1 MNKPEMW
8 AEAHCNDPDNLNF
21 KGRVMVLDP
30 TLLKPEVQHPDKQL
44 VLCREG
50 FGCSPTA
57 IGTKV
62 YGTLLHEGADYQF
75 YRHEFIG
82 ELKEEHHPQWLQQK
96 LEEMEQTTQE
106 QTQTME
112 LH

>member
-1 MNKPEMW
+1 MNKIEMW
-8 AEAHCNDPDNLNF
+8 AAEHCNDPDTLNF
-21 KGRVMVLDP
+21 KGRVMVLNP
-30 TLLKPEVQHPDKQL
+30 ALLKPEVQHPDKQL

-62 YGTLLHEGADYQF
+62 YGTLLHKGVDYQF

-82 ELKEEHHPQWLQQK
+82 ELKEAYHPQWLQQK
-96 LEEMEQTTQE
+96 LEEMEQTTPE

-112 LH
+112 PN

>member
-1 MNKPEMW
+1 MDNFEMW
-8 AEAHCNDPDNLNF
+8 TQAHCNSIDGLNF
-21 KGRVMVLDP
+21 KGKVMVIDP

-57 IGTKV
+57 IGSKV
-62 YGTLLHEGADYQF
+62 YGTLLHEDADYQF

-82 ELKEEHHPQWLQQK
+82 ELKEEHHPQWLQKK
-96 LEEMEQTTQE
+96 LENMEQTVADH
-106 QTQTME
+106 TQTME
-112 LH
+112 PH